1 MLLLL
6 MQLVTCNGE
15 LVAILGA
22 TRFFLVP
29 EIEDRDL
36 NDRDRRAIS
45 TVCQSVLDEKRTRR
59 RGRHETPMTPRA

>member
-1 MLLLL
+1 MV
-6 MQLVTCNGE
+6 MQLVTRNGE

-45 TVCQSVLDEKRTRR
+45 TVCQSGAR
-59 RGRHETPMTPRA
+59 

>member
-1 MLLLL
+1 MV
-6 MQLVTCNGE
+6 MQLVTRNGE

-36 NDRDRRAIS
+36 HDRDRRAIS
-45 TVCQSVLDEKRTRR
+45 TVCQTVLDEKRTRR
-59 RGRHETPMTPRA
+59 AGRHETPRAPRP

>member
-1 MLLLL
+1 MV
-6 MQLVTCNGE
+6 MQLVTRNGE

-22 TRFFLVP
+22 TRLFVP

-45 TVCQSVLDEKRTRR
+45 TACQTVLDQKRTRR
-59 RGRHETPMTPRA
+59 AGRHETPGAAPGS